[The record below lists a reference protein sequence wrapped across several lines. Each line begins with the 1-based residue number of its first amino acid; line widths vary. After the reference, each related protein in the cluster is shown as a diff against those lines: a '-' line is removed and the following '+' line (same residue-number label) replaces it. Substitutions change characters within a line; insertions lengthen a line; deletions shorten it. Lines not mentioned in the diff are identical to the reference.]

1 MKCLLYRSIGE
12 DSADSD
18 GSASNGSDGC
28 DGCDGSDDSDGSN
41 GSNDRELSMD
51 CHNNLFLSLFRV
63 VSFLLHVMSLY
74 ATESLS
80 YLLRLLMAIF
90 NQGFILQVI
99 NN

>member
-28 DGCDGSDDSDGSN
+28 DGRDGSDDSD

>member
-18 GSASNGSDGC
+18 GSASNGS

-63 VSFLLHVMSLY
+63 VSFLLNVMSL
-74 ATESLS
+74 
-80 YLLRLLMAIF
+80 
-90 NQGFILQVI
+90 
-99 NN
+99 

>member
-28 DGCDGSDDSDGSN
+28 DGRDGSDDSD

-90 NQGFILQVI
+90 NK
-99 NN
+99 